1 MATKNDPIDAA
12 KARRQISP
20 AEARQQA
27 SEYLGFTA
35 STEIVLESGEVF
47 EIPNPGL
54 LDDDQQERFEELQAE
69 LDTFDH
75 NEVEV
80 PIIEYTVETRAD
92 GTTFSEPTV
101 VGHRTERVLLTNPH
115 RKDGN
120 PVKPPYNVRL
130 AIALWGED
138 GYERYK
144 AGGGRSNQIAL
155 EWTRMNREFMARDN
169 ADPKRG

>member
-1 MATKNDPIDAA
+1 MATRNDPIDTS

-80 PIIEYTVETRAD
+80 PIIEYTVETRTD

-115 RKDGN
+115 RKDGK